1 MGGGL
6 EYECQRKTGAV
17 LVVNG
22 IERLDNPEPRQD
34 RSGLVVNLVW
44 IYQDMVGFTYSLR
57 K

>member
-22 IERLDNPEPRQD
+22 IERL
-34 RSGLVVNLVW
+34 VTV
-44 IYQDMVGFTYSLR
+44 IYRYSSALNTGIIGNVTF
-57 K
+57 